1 MIFASDLD
9 RTLIYSRKLIEDK
22 DINIE
27 LVERY
32 EGKELSFMRIIAI
45 EKLLKIKER
54 ILFIPVTTRTIEQ
67 YKRIFIMEEK
77 IKPAYA
83 VVSNGGNIII
93 NQKVDMEWRNIIE
106 EKLSTVERHDIVKE
120 KFLESFFNT
129 QWIKKFILRDNLFYS
144 VHFEDKANVNLSQ
157 LEEFEKWSKEK
168 GWSISLQSKKLYLVP
183 EPVNKWDAVAYIKKK
198 EGINKVIAAGDSY
211 LDYPILIN
219 SEHSICPSHG
229 ELKELFDFQKVDRKN
244 IIMTRKTG
252 IEASEE
258 ILEMVE
264 KLA

>member
-22 DINIE
+22 DKRIV

-32 EGKELSFMRIIAI
+32 EGKELSFMRIDVI
-45 EKLLKIKER
+45 EKLIKINGK
-54 ILFIPVTTRTIEQ
+54 ILFVPVTTRTIDQ

-77 IKPAYA
+77 IKPTYA

-93 NQKVDMEWRNIIE
+93 NGKVDMEWRNLIE
-106 EKLSTVERHDIVKE
+106 EKLTMVESHNIVKE
-120 KFLESFFNT
+120 KFLESFFNI
-129 QWIKKFILRDNLFYS
+129 QWIKKLILRDNLFYS
-144 VHFEDKANVNLSQ
+144 VHFEDKADVNLRQ
-157 LEEFEKWSKEK
+157 LEEFKKWGKEK
-168 GWSISLQSKKLYLVP
+168 GWNISLQSKKLYLVP
-183 EPVNKWDAVAYIKKK
+183 EPVNKWDAVSYIKKK
-198 EGINKVIAAGDSY
+198 EGKNKVIAAGDSY

-219 SEHSICPSHG
+219 SNHSICPSHG
-229 ELKELFDFQKVDRKN
+229 ELKELFDFKKIDRRN
-244 IIMTRKTG
+244 IIMTSKMG

-258 ILEMVE
+258 ILEIVE